1 MLKFGQSYGLME
13 KVPSPI
19 KHSFSPKKLTMV
31 MATKVKCISTLK
43 TKISVNFYKTYNS
56 W

>member
-1 MLKFGQSYGLME
+1 MLKFGQSYVLME
-13 KVPSPI
+13 KVPSSI
-19 KHSFSPKKLTMV
+19 KHISSPRKLTMV

-43 TKISVNFYKTYNS
+43 TKFTVNFYKTYNS